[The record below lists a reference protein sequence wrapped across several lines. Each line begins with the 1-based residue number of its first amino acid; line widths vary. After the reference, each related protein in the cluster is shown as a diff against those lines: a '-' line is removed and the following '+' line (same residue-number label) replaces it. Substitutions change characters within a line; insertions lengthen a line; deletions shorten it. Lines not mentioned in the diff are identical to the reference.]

1 MLFCRGYW
9 NDMFVCA
16 TFPKFI
22 IDTNECFSLLQ
33 ATSRK
38 LPSNSGPPPLGPN
51 MLMVDVFKLQNLF
64 FPRHE
69 GSHHHTWDFYPLNPT
84 YSHKLVAATAAAVN
98 VNIKFMTWTF
108 CRLPLRHL
116 KVKARPCPLSLLDL
130 SLTFAR
136 LRAASLPR
144 LAAARRLI
152 SIAPTDTELSPP
164 ELQYLPL
171 HELWYIHGWQPGQLL
186 QLFTGSASEKIVC
199 HLCLIH
205 HYHQRSSHNN
215 GGNSGLVSA

>member
-1 MLFCRGYW
+1 MEPMDRFAALVRSVNKCCFVRQPAKHSAIPSVQHGHQELLSRKHLQILTMLFCRGYW

-38 LPSNSGPPPLGPN
+38 LPSNSGPPPLGSN

-64 FPRHE
+64 FPRHQ
-69 GSHHHTWDFYPLNPT
+69 GSHHHTWDFYSSNPT
-84 YSHKLVAATAAAVN
+84 YSDKLVAATAAVVT
-98 VNIKFMTWTF
+98 VNIKFMTFLSPPSTAS
-108 CRLPLRHL
+108 
-116 KVKARPCPLSLLDL
+116 KGKSTPLSLLDL

-152 SIAPTDTELSPP
+152 SIAPTDTELSPT
-164 ELQYLPL
+164 ELRYLPL
-171 HELWYIHGWQPGQLL
+171 SELRYIHG
-186 QLFTGSASEKIVC
+186 
-199 HLCLIH
+199 
-205 HYHQRSSHNN
+205 
-215 GGNSGLVSA
+215 